1 MTLKELNVAESFYRK
16 ECDDKIR
23 AIQHQY
29 AIENNPI
36 NIGDIIT
43 DHIGSIKVETI
54 RVCHNTKYPTCIYNG
69 FVVTKNGSISKRQ
82 TKRDVYQINIISE
95 RKVTIEITEL

>member
-1 MTLKELNVAESFYRK
+1 MTLKELNVAESFYKK

-69 FVVTKNGSISKRQ
+69 FVVTKMAPFQKDKQKEMFIR
-82 TKRDVYQINIISE
+82 
-95 RKVTIEITEL
+95 

>member
-43 DHIGSIKVETI
+43 DHIGSIRVETI
-54 RVCHNTKYPTCIYNG
+54 RVCHNTKYPTCVYNG
-69 FVVTKNGSISKRQ
+69 FVVTKKWFYFKKTNKKRYLSD
-82 TKRDVYQINIISE
+82 KYY
-95 RKVTIEITEL
+95 K